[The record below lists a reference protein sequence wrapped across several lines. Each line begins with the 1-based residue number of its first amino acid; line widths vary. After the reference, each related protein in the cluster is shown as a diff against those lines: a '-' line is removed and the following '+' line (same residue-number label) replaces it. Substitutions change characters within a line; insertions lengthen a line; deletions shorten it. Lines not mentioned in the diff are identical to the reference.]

1 TIGPRTLEIAA
12 LGCLRVVRTYA
23 EAGVSQDE
31 KAAHIAALVA
41 ALRYRRKGVGKPLT
55 KIGHFTGLVDFGSH
69 ALSLCTDSVGT
80 KVLIAKEMRRW
91 DTIGIDC
98 VAMNVNDMICIGAE
112 PLAFVDYV
120 AISAYDQEVARQIGV
135 GLNRGAELAN
145 VSVIGGEVAVVP
157 ELIREIDLA
166 GTCFGA
172 VLKTKIIDGRAIRP
186 GDVIVGLPS
195 TGIHSNG
202 LTLARRVLADSA
214 LTIFDSLPAGGR
226 PGGERLPDRR
236 AGGRGEA
243 DRRIPPPRG
252 ERARRRER
260 RTRPGR
266 DGPSARPVL
275 DDLLT
280 QPLSAGPLVRRP
292 KGHGDTEEASAVSRG
307 ARTRTIGPIDR
318 VGQDRQRPPF
328 GRRPDA
334 APPLP
339 RGLRG
344 DARIPGRAALHPRRA
359 GHDVPRPPLDDA
371 PVRGFRDREGD

>member
-1 TIGPRTLEIAA
+1 MLTIGPRTLEIAA

-41 ALRYRRKGVGKPLT
+41 ALRYRRKGLGKPLT
-55 KIGHFTGLVDFGSH
+55 KIGHFTGLVDFGSY

-80 KVLIAKEMRRW
+80 KVLVAKEMRRW

-145 VSVIGGEVAVVP
+145 VSIIGGEVAVVP

-172 VLKTKIIDGRAIRP
+172 VRKTKIIDGRAIRP
-186 GDVIVGLPS
+186 GDVIIGLPS

-214 LTIFDSLPAGGR
+214 LTIFDSVPEGGR
-226 PGGERLPDRR
+226 PWGEELLEPT
-236 AGGRGEA
+236 A
-243 DRRIPPPRG
+243 IYV
-252 ERARRRER
+252 
-260 RTRPGR
+260 
-266 DGPSARPVL
+266 RPVL
-275 DDLLT
+275 RALGRGKVHGMAHIT
-280 QPLSAGPLVRRP
+280 GGGVRNLVRLKPNVEFRISEP
-292 KGHGDTEEASAVSRG
+292 LEVPPVFRG
-307 ARTRTIGPIDR
+307 LQMLGGIAPSEMYQTFNMGMGFAIVAPE
-318 VGQDRQRPPF
+318 
-328 GRRPDA
+328 DA
-334 APPLP
+334 AKPIIRSLRPEVNARVVGSVERGRGVTVPPL
-339 RGLRG
+339 GLSWTTY
-344 DARIPGRAALHPRRA
+344 
-359 GHDVPRPPLDDA
+359 
-371 PVRGFRDREGD
+371 

>member
-1 TIGPRTLEIAA
+1 M
-12 LGCLRVVRTYA
+12 VRTYA

-41 ALRYRRKGVGKPLT
+41 ALRYRRKGVGRPLT

-80 KVLIAKEMRRW
+80 KVLVAKEMRRW
-91 DTIGIDC
+91 DTVGIDC

-145 VSVIGGEVAVVP
+145 VSIIGGEVAVVP

-172 VLKTKIIDGRAIRP
+172 VRKTKIIDGRAIRP
-186 GDVIVGLPS
+186 GDVIIGLPS

-214 LTIFDSLPAGGR
+214 LTIFDSVPESGR
-226 PGGERLPDRR
+226 PWGEELLEPT
-236 AGGRGEA
+236 A
-243 DRRIPPPRG
+243 IYV
-252 ERARRRER
+252 
-260 RTRPGR
+260 
-266 DGPSARPVL
+266 RPVL
-275 DDLLT
+275 RALGRGKVHGMAHIT
-280 QPLSAGPLVRRP
+280 GGGVRNLVRLKPNVEFRISEP
-292 KGHGDTEEASAVSRG
+292 LEV
-307 ARTRTIGPIDR
+307 
-318 VGQDRQRPPF
+318 PPLF
-328 GRRPDA
+328 RALQMLGGIAPSEMYQTFNMGMGFAIVAPEDA
-334 APPLP
+334 AKPIIRSLRPEVSARVVGSVERGRGVTVPPL
-339 RGLRG
+339 GLSWTTY
-344 DARIPGRAALHPRRA
+344 
-359 GHDVPRPPLDDA
+359 
-371 PVRGFRDREGD
+371 